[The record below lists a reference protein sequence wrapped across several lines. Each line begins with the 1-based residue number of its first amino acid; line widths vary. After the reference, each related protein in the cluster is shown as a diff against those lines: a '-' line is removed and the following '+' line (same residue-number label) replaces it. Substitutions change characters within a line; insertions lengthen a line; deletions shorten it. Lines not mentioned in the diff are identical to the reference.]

1 MKEINFIEIKES
13 ELKEITLFL
22 IDKKI
27 IFHPNISPNGVPDF
41 SRYPGRKFVLILDRN
56 ILVPLIRLVKEGEL
70 KDSYSLKVVSS
81 ILLWSQFN
89 NIAVTSGLALSE
101 YAHFHK
107 GNEKASLENNIFL
120 RIFEQYSPKIWLE
133 LSLRRR
139 RTIPKI
145 KDHVKTDFEF
155 YKEDDH
161 FKMHYLEMLKI
172 AQLYFDSRYTIEEK
186 FKKYHQWV
194 YDNILICKY
203 TTSFAAILFGGKSKT
218 LNGEKRDFNEV
229 VGKCK
234 NQAWDLTYLSFW
246 STLYYYEDESDD
258 IYLLATLDKE
268 LKEVFV
274 VTHSEAVDIYRQLFG
289 EKVGDRIVD
298 NLTAIYLPR
307 EKPEIDSKKLDK
319 MIDCEKLV
327 LEEVLRN

>member
-1 MKEINFIEIKES
+1 MKGMDFIEIKES

-27 IFHPNISPNGVPDF
+27 ISHPNISPNGVPDF
-41 SRYPGRKFVLILDRN
+41 SRYLGRKFVLILDRN
-56 ILVPLIRLVKEGEL
+56 LLVPLIRLVKEGKL

-81 ILLWSQFN
+81 ILVWSQFN

-107 GNEKASLENNIFL
+107 GNEKASLENDIFL
-120 RIFEQYSPKIWLE
+120 RIFEQYSPKMWLD
-133 LSLRRR
+133 LSLGRRQ
-139 RTIPKI
+139 TIPKI

-155 YKEDDH
+155 YNEGDH

-172 AQLYFDSRYTIEEK
+172 AQLYFDDRYIIEEK
-186 FKKYHQWV
+186 FKKFHQWI

-218 LNGEKRDFNEV
+218 LNAEKRDFNEV
-229 VGKCK
+229 VRKCK
-234 NQAWDLTYLSFW
+234 NQAWDLTYLSSW
-246 STLYYYEDESDD
+246 STLYYYEEESDN
-258 IYLLATLDKE
+258 IYILATLDKE
-268 LKEVFV
+268 LKEIFV
-274 VTHSEAVDIYRQLFG
+274 LTHTETVDIHRQLFG

-307 EKPEIDSKKLDK
+307 EKPEIDPKKLDE
-319 MIDCEKLV
+319 MIDSEKLA